1 MKAINVKRLCV
12 VAAPFL
18 LAASAQADVVTDWNQ
33 RASEITVAHQAG
45 PWGQA
50 PMVLIQAA
58 VFESVNAV
66 TRRYPQAGY
75 LKLDAPAGA
84 SIDAAVAAAIAPVL
98 IRMATTQGAGIEA
111 AYQGRACHSAR
122 RPCESRRHS
131 AGREGRQ
138 RHLGDAKADRG
149 ASRLLPADHGCRGV
163 VCRRSFRPMPISRQ
177 QAAGC
182 SIVSISSARAPR
194 RS

>member
-1 MKAINVKRLCV
+1 VKAINVKRLCV
-12 VAAPFL
+12 FAAPFL
-18 LAASAQADVVTDWNQ
+18 LAASAQAERGQNWNQ

-84 SIDAAVAAAIAPVL
+84 SIDAAVAAANRAVL

-111 AYQGRACHSAR
+111 AYQAALATV
-122 RPCESRRHS
+122 P
-131 AGREGRQ
+131 EGP
-138 RHLGDAKADRG
+138 AKADG
-149 ASRLLPADHGCRGV
+149 IALGEKAASGILAMRKPTGRFPSFTGRSRVPGCM
-163 VCRRSFRPMPISRQ
+163 CRRSFRPMPISRQ